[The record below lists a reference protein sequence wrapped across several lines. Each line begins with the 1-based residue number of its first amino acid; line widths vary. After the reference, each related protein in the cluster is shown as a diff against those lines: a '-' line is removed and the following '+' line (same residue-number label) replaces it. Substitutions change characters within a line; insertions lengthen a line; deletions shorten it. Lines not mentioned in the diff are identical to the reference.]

1 MDSLECAS
9 CATLPMGKRQ
19 MCLAFFTEEVP
30 IEDAVSLLVSVSEA
44 SSGEDEDEDDD
55 EIGTPVPATWTGHC
69 H

>member
-9 CATLPMGKRQ
+9 CATLPIGKRQ

-44 SSGEDEDEDDD
+44 SSGEDDD

-69 H
+69 R